1 MCQVFCFT
9 QENFMEC
16 VYMFDDDGSQVS
28 NSLNHTDVIQSMNL
42 LCDNVIVDVLYNLLW
57 RR

>member
-1 MCQVFCFT
+1 
-9 QENFMEC
+9 MEC

-28 NSLNHTDVIQSMNL
+28 NSLNHTDVIHGMNL